1 MSISMSTRKTRRET
15 EIIPGC
21 ATAPTRDRK
30 LGLSRRCA
38 LGFAALAAAA
48 GLLATVSCSSDTGDK
63 EPTVT
68 VQVAAVEKT
77 VIQHTIQ
84 TQAILFPRQQA
95 AIVPKI
101 SAPVQKFLVKRGSPV
116 HEGELLA
123 VLENRDLSAAAQDTQ
138 GAYRQQEA
146 LHKITTSAS
155 LPEEIKKAEGD
166 AQQAQ
171 LALDAQ
177 EKIFQSRQ
185 QLFDQGAL
193 PRKELDQSRVDVT
206 QARNQYGIAKQHL
219 DTLMA
224 TGKQQEL
231 EAAAGQLESAK
242 GKYLGAQAQLSYSEI
257 RSPIDGVITDRPLY
271 PGEMAAAGTA
281 LLTVMDISSVI
292 AKAHIPQADAA
303 MLKVGDTGSM
313 TVPGFDQP
321 IEGKVTIV
329 SPALDPNS
337 TTVEVWLE
345 AKNPKHA
352 LKPGTSV
359 QLSLTA
365 QTVKDALVVPAS
377 SVITT
382 PDGAT
387 AVMLAGSDGRAHQK
401 AVKLG
406 IRNGDDVQI
415 LDGVTAAD
423 KVVATGAYGLPDKT
437 KIKIEAAP
445 AEGSSEGAKTP
456 PEGSKAPSEA
466 SSEK

>member
-1 MSISMSTRKTRRET
+1 MGFWRRRTLAIAGAAAIGGLLISM
-15 EIIPGC
+15 G
-21 ATAPTRDRK
+21 
-30 LGLSRRCA
+30 
-38 LGFAALAAAA
+38 
-48 GLLATVSCSSDTGDK
+48 CSSDKGDQ

-77 VIQHTIQ
+77 TIQ
-84 TQAILFPRQQA
+84 RTINTQAILFPRQQA

-101 SAPVQKFLVKRGSPV
+101 SAPVKKFLVKRGSPV
-116 HEGELLA
+116 HQGQLLA
-123 VLENRDLSAAAQDTQ
+123 VLENRDLSAAAQENKGSYEQ
-138 GAYRQQEA
+138 AQASYE
-146 LHKITTSAS
+146 TTTAAG
-155 LPEEIKKAEGD
+155 LPEEIRKAEAD

-171 LALDAQ
+171 QTLDAQ
-177 EKIFQSRQ
+177 EKVFESRQ
-185 QLFDQGAL
+185 QLFTQGAL

-206 QARNQYGIAKQHL
+206 QARNQAVITKKHL

-224 TGKQQEL
+224 VGKQQEL
-231 EAAAGQLESAK
+231 KSAAGQLESAK
-242 GKYLGAQAQLSYSEI
+242 GKYLGAEAQLGYSEI

-271 PGEMAAAGTA
+271 PGEMAAAGTP

-292 AKAHIPQADAA
+292 AKAHIPQNDAA
-303 MLKVGDTGSM
+303 ALKVGDQGSM
-313 TVPGFDQP
+313 TVPGLEEP
-321 IEGKVTIV
+321 IEGKVTVV

-345 AKNPKHA
+345 AKNPKHE

-382 PDGAT
+382 PEGAT
-387 AVMLAGSDGRAHQK
+387 AVMLSGADGRAHQK

-415 LDGVTAAD
+415 VEGLTDAD
-423 KVVATGAYGLPDKT
+423 KVVSTGAYGLPDKT
-437 KIKIEAAP
+437 KIKIEAAEAP
-445 AEGSSEGAKTP
+445 AEGSPQGSK
-456 PEGSKAPSEA
+456 EGSKAPSEG

>member
-1 MSISMSTRKTRRET
+1 MLM
-15 EIIPGC
+15 
-21 ATAPTRDRK
+21 
-30 LGLSRRCA
+30 
-38 LGFAALAAAA
+38 AA
-48 GLLATVSCSSDTGDK
+48 GCSSEPGDK

-68 VQVAAVEKT
+68 VQVAPVEKT
-77 VIQHTIQ
+77 AIQHAIQ

-138 GAYRQQEA
+138 GAYKQQEA

-206 QARNQYGIAKQHL
+206 QARNQYAIAKQHL

-224 TGKQQEL
+224 TGKQHEL

-257 RSPIDGVITDRPLY
+257 RSPINGVVTDRPLY

-303 MLKVGDTGSM
+303 TLKVGDTGSM

-321 IEGKVTIV
+321 IEGKITVV

-415 LDGVTAAD
+415 LEGVTAAD

-445 AEGSSEGAKTP
+445 AEGSSEGAKAP